1 MCSQAIAKY
10 GDMEME
16 LLHSAERSKEKDFT
30 RGRHVN
36 KVRKWSCLVMQSY
49 DVTHCR
55 EREMAVIETRRK
67 QCRRKGMMSRVINE
81 CIESITNQVN
91 QLIITCGDFDI
102 SQQPS
107 VC

>member
-36 KVRKWSCLVMQSY
+36 KVRKWSFLV
-49 DVTHCR
+49 
-55 EREMAVIETRRK
+55 
-67 QCRRKGMMSRVINE
+67 
-81 CIESITNQVN
+81 
-91 QLIITCGDFDI
+91 L
-102 SQQPS
+102 
-107 VC
+107 

>member
-36 KVRKWSCLVMQSY
+36 KVRKRNCLV
-49 DVTHCR
+49 
-55 EREMAVIETRRK
+55 
-67 QCRRKGMMSRVINE
+67 
-81 CIESITNQVN
+81 
-91 QLIITCGDFDI
+91 L
-102 SQQPS
+102 
-107 VC
+107 